1 MNNFQKGE
9 LLMQEITKKD
19 YKLTNINRN
28 GKLVIRLKDDNE
40 YVVYYRK
47 QNGKTINFIEK
58 DGKEIPLSKEVL
70 KMHLSEVRVY
80 QRDGIWIKKEI

>member
-1 MNNFQKGE
+1 MNNFKEGE
-9 LLMQEITKKD
+9 LVMQEITKEY
-19 YKLTNINRN
+19 YKVTNINRD
-28 GKLVIRLKDDNE
+28 GKFVIRLKDDNE

-70 KMHLSEVRVY
+70 KMHLVAVRVY
-80 QRDGIWIKKEI
+80 QREGI

>member
-1 MNNFQKGE
+1 MNNFKKGE

-28 GKLVIRLKDDNE
+28 GKFVIRLKDDNE

-80 QRDGIWIKKEI
+80 QRGGI

>member
-1 MNNFQKGE
+1 MK
-9 LLMQEITKKD
+9 EITKED
-19 YKLTNINRN
+19 YKLTNINRD
-28 GKLVIRLKDDNE
+28 GKFVIRLKDDNE
-40 YVVYYRK
+40 YIVYYRK
-47 QNGKTINFIEK
+47 KNGKTINFIEK